1 MNIRCKVGR
10 TKAFTLVEIIIAVAI
25 IGVSAAGLMG
35 CFTGSFFI
43 MRMARENQRATQILV
58 ERAEAL
64 RLFSWTDI
72 TNGNL
77 PLVQSNIYYDQS
89 GYNNQGTQYTVT
101 LSTNSPSFI
110 APGVTA
116 VPAYNNNLIEINIA
130 VNWTTDGIAR
140 TRNMNTL
147 VAYDGV
153 QNYVY

>member
-1 MNIRCKVGR
+1 MNIRCNVGR
-10 TKAFTLVEIIIAVAI
+10 TRAFTLVEIIMAVAI

-77 PLVQSNIYYDQS
+77 PMVQSNIYYDQS
-89 GYNNQGTQYTVT
+89 GFNNQGTQYTVT
-101 LSTNSPSFI
+101 LSTNTPSFI
-110 APGVTA
+110 APGNTT

-130 VNWTTDGIAR
+130 VSWTTDGIAR
-140 TRNMNTL
+140 TRNMSTL
-147 VAYDGV
+147 IAYDGV